1 MNKALEC
8 QIALQSRF
16 ESWPDLTLP
25 VLFDQVAEA
34 HPDRLAIL
42 TKEGNWTY
50 QQLGQRSKIL
60 AAAIVGSDIPEG
72 SRIAVVM
79 ANFAEFICIK
89 LAIARSGCIAVPVN
103 FQLRLDELEY
113 VLDQAGCCAIFGMA
127 SFRERDYLP
136 DYAVLLERLE
146 QLKLIVIRDDA
157 SNLPAGIRT
166 LNDFSAKA
174 DYRSLSELESRQSR
188 LTANSVSDIVYTSG
202 TTGRPKGAML
212 THDMLLRSGYSSA
225 LTRAF
230 EDGRRILFALPMYH
244 VFGYVEC
251 WIAGLFVGG
260 AIIPQAAFDPSE
272 MIDLAEAYD
281 ATDIVCVPMMTHAL
295 ISSVREKGK
304 FAAPLRAF
312 FNSGGVNVP
321 TVWEE
326 IRDVFGVNEIHTAY
340 GMTETTASTMCT
352 RSGAPLAIL
361 QETNGQYKLAGV
373 AGSPEIGGRVALY
386 RVVDPVT
393 GREVAAGQTGELQV
407 KGPVV
412 TKGYY
417 RKPEET
423 LESFTSDGWF
433 RTGDVGK
440 VSSDGY
446 LTLTGRIKETYRCGG
461 EMVMPREIEAL
472 LESFPGI
479 AQILVVGV
487 PDQRMGEVGCLCI
500 VPETNGSVDEGEVLA
515 FCRAKLARFKV
526 PKYALIFDAREIP
539 LTATGRPQ
547 KFELIKLAQE
557 KLKLDHPA

>member
-25 VLFDQVAEA
+25 SLFDQVAEA
-34 HPDRLAIL
+34 HPDRPAIF
-42 TKEGNWTY
+42 TKEGIWTY
-50 QQLGQRSKIL
+50 QQLAHRSKML
-60 AAAIVGSDIPEG
+60 AAAIAASEIPEG

-113 VLDQAGCCAIFGMA
+113 VLDQAGCCAMFGMA
-127 SFRERDYLP
+127 SFRDRDYLP
-136 DYAVLLERLE
+136 DFDLLLDRLE
-146 QLKLIVIRDDA
+146 QLRFIVVRDEA
-157 SNLPAGIRT
+157 SYPSGRIHT
-166 LNDFSAKA
+166 LNEFSARA
-174 DYRSLSELESRQSR
+174 DSRSLVDLENRQGR
-188 LTANSVSDIVYTSG
+188 LTANSISDIVYTSG

-212 THDMLLRSGYSSA
+212 THDMLLRSAYSSA

-260 AIIPQAAFDPSE
+260 AIIPQAAFDPVE
-272 MIDLAEAYD
+272 MIELAETYN
-281 ATDIVCVPMMTHAL
+281 ATDIVCVPVMTHAL
-295 ISSVREKGK
+295 ISSVRERGR
-304 FAAPLRAF
+304 FSAPLRAF

-326 IRDVFGVNEIHTAY
+326 IHDVFGVSEIHTAY

-352 RSGAPLAIL
+352 RSGAPLTIL

-412 TKGYY
+412 TRGYY

-423 LESFTSDGWF
+423 LESFTSDGWL
-433 RTGDVGK
+433 VASVK
-440 VSSDGY
+440 V
-446 LTLTGRIKETYRCGG
+446 
-461 EMVMPREIEAL
+461 V
-472 LESFPGI
+472 
-479 AQILVVGV
+479 
-487 PDQRMGEVGCLCI
+487 
-500 VPETNGSVDEGEVLA
+500 
-515 FCRAKLARFKV
+515 
-526 PKYALIFDAREIP
+526 
-539 LTATGRPQ
+539 
-547 KFELIKLAQE
+547 
-557 KLKLDHPA
+557 

>member
-16 ESWPDLTLP
+16 ETWPYLTLP
-25 VLFDQVAEA
+25 LLFDQTAAA
-34 HPDRLAIL
+34 HPDRPAIF

-50 QQLGQRSKIL
+50 QQLADRSKVL
-60 AAAIVGSDIPEG
+60 AAAIVASGIPEG

-113 VLDQAGCCAIFGMA
+113 VLDQASCCAIFGMA
-127 SFRERDYLP
+127 SFRDRDYLP
-136 DYAVLLERLE
+136 DFAILLDRLE
-146 QLKLIVIRDDA
+146 QLNFIVVRDEA
-157 SNLPAGIRT
+157 CYPPARIHT
-166 LNDFSAKA
+166 LNEFSARA
-174 DYRSLSELESRQSR
+174 DSRSLAELETRQGS
-188 LTANSVSDIVYTSG
+188 LTANSISDIVYTSG
-202 TTGRPKGAML
+202 TTGRPKGTML
-212 THDMLLRSGYSSA
+212 THDMLLRSAYSSA

-260 AIIPQAAFDPSE
+260 AIIPQAAFDPGE
-272 MIDLAEAYD
+272 MIDLAEAFD
-281 ATDIVCVPMMTHAL
+281 ATDIICVPIMTHAL
-295 ISSVREKGK
+295 ISTVRERGI
-304 FAAPLRAF
+304 FSAPLRAF

-321 TVWEE
+321 TVWDE
-326 IRDVFGVNEIHTAY
+326 ILDVLGASEIHTAY
-340 GMTETTASTMCT
+340 GMTETTASTMCS
-352 RSGAPLAIL
+352 RSGEPISIL
-361 QETNGQYKLAGV
+361 QQTNGQYKLAGA
-373 AGSPEIGGRVALY
+373 AGSSEIGGRVALY

-393 GREVAAGQTGELQV
+393 GKEVAAGDAGELQV

-423 LESFTSDGWF
+423 AESFTSDGWF

-440 VSSDGY
+440 VSSEGY

-461 EMVMPREIEAL
+461 EMVMPREIETL
-472 LESFPGI
+472 LETFPGI

-500 VPETNGSVDEGEVLA
+500 VPETNGSVDEGKVLT
-515 FCRAKLARFKV
+515 FCREKLARFKV
-526 PKYALIFDAREIP
+526 PKYALIFDASEIP

-547 KFELIKLAQE
+547 KFELAKLAQE
-557 KLKLDHPA
+557 KLKLDHPV